1 MIALL
6 GAYSCVSFGQI
17 NNTEGNSL
25 EPSEALD
32 KKKNRRKRKKIK
44 SSLSIE
50 KLVQKGSSQIT
61 VVEINSSK
69 NEEPP
74 GKVPVKGIRVKLR
87 IQNNHNVDM
96 WYLMPGINGQGF
108 PDTSYFAS
116 DESNQVLR
124 AYRYKDATKMLIEV
138 EFGANLKQGFRAIYV
153 PAGGTV
159 LCRNYDL
166 GAYKKGG
173 QIAFWAVT
181 KLLVN
186 AEIPLTS
193 WLKSRLISSDGV
205 RVQQANLL
213 PKPYPLDATERYKK
227 TKIVGIKASIHQKYD
242 IAVDK
247 LP

>member
-108 PDTSYFAS
+108 PDTR
-116 DESNQVLR
+116 DR
-124 AYRYKDATKMLIEV
+124 
-138 EFGANLKQGFRAIYV
+138 
-153 PAGGTV
+153 
-159 LCRNYDL
+159 
-166 GAYKKGG
+166 
-173 QIAFWAVT
+173 
-181 KLLVN
+181 
-186 AEIPLTS
+186 
-193 WLKSRLISSDGV
+193 KSV
-205 RVQQANLL
+205 V
-213 PKPYPLDATERYKK
+213 
-227 TKIVGIKASIHQKYD
+227 
-242 IAVDK
+242 
-247 LP
+247 